1 MEHFKA
7 YVSVLLCTVLLGCNQ
22 STLPEY
28 WLCKGSSMQRVYDD
42 QLNLLE
48 TYKGKDP
55 LMLEIVGN
63 TVYQFLSPAYSGK
76 YFICP
81 IVPELGQINMQFQP
95 CTEWVADSIRPIRN
109 ASLNLPTGQFHIREF
124 RVYEGKKILNDGSYT
139 CKNLGHSFSFND
151 FNHGKD

>member
-1 MEHFKA
+1 MPHLRA
-7 YVSVLLCTVLLGCNQ
+7 YFSIMLSTVLLGCNQ
-22 STLPEY
+22 SKLPEY
-28 WLCKGSSMQRVYDD
+28 WLCKGDSMQRVYDN

-55 LMLEIVGN
+55 LMLEIAGK

-76 YFICP
+76 YFICSTP
-81 IVPELGQINMQFQP
+81 TESNQINMQFMP
-95 CTEWVADSIRPIRN
+95 CTDTTGDSIMPVRY
-109 ASLNLPTGQFHIREF
+109 ASLDLTTHQFQIREF
-124 RVYEGKKILNDGSYT
+124 RIHQGKKILNDGSYD